1 MSFKR
6 GLNPKEAM
14 GTGLNAMLNEIKENK
29 IRCVKEQNFT
39 EACEWRDKEVEFM
52 KTHFGIDI
60 SKKDDPEMY
69 KEVEFKPDFLNSLI
83 ITKINS
89 KQNGKI

>member
-6 GLNPKEAM
+6 GLNPKQAM

-29 IRCVKEQNFT
+29 MRCVLEQNFE
-39 EACEWRDKEVEFM
+39 EACEWRHKEVEFM
-52 KTHFGIDI
+52 KTYFDIDI

-69 KEVEFKPDFLNSLI
+69 KEIEFKPDFL
-83 ITKINS
+83 
-89 KQNGKI
+89 KQILEKKE